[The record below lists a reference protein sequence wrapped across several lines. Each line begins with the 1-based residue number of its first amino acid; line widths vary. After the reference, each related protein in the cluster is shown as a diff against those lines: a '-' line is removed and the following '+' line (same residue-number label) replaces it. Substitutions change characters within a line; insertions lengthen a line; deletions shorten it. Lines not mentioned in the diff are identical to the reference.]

1 MRAPSLPRN
10 VTLPAAAIAACA
22 AATLL
27 LAFALRYPS
36 LYEPRWYG
44 DEGIF
49 SAIAQNIRD
58 GRTLYADA
66 WDNKPPLIYFTYAGI
81 QWAFGTS
88 VFALHLAATVAVL
101 ATQAVVM
108 TIGAVLYGARR
119 AVVAGALF
127 AFAMGTPLLEGN
139 LAMTETFMI
148 LPSSLA
154 VLVFVLAERR
164 RDASLWWYG
173 GAGLLIGVAAGYKQV
188 ALFDGAAIGV
198 MIWLTHG
205 RPMRAIGAFAGG
217 VAVPVAASAVLFLA
231 AGAFGAYWYAVAGSL
246 GLYSE
251 LGAEGPFV
259 RFAGYLPALMATA
272 WLVRRRTLGE
282 ELALESFPVL
292 WLGFAL
298 AGTTSS
304 SFPFPH
310 YLQQAVP
317 ACALAIVGNPLR
329 LERDELARALLGVT
343 GLLVVA
349 VVFGQFALAF
359 RERRQLDP
367 IDYYRTF
374 ASHRWGTMSD
384 QDYDYYFDG
393 KVIAVNDIVA
403 YMKRD
408 GAGTSLYTWSELP
421 WIYAAGGF
429 TNPARYY
436 TSFLG
441 EVVPDAKREILRDL
455 DADPPVYIVV
465 SDDTYAPFAEL
476 DGFIRGRYA
485 LLREQ
490 GDWRLYRLATA
501 SGNLEPESSLARW
514 LEHQEQGRFDR
525 HVARG
530 QELQLRSLLRTRGPG
545 RLSD

>member
-1 MRAPSLPRN
+1 MRAPPSIRTASPLS
-10 VTLPAAAIAACA
+10 AALLLACA

-27 LAFALRYPS
+27 LAFALRYAS

-49 SAIAQNIRD
+49 AAIAQNMRE

-66 WDNKPPLIYFTYAGI
+66 WDNKPPLIFFTYAGI
-81 QWAFGTS
+81 QSTFGTG
-88 VFALHLAATVAVL
+88 VFALHLAATVSVL

-108 TIGAVLYGARR
+108 AIGMLLYGPRR
-119 AVVAGALF
+119 AVAAGALF

-148 LPSSLA
+148 LPASLA
-154 VLVFVLAERR
+154 VLLFVLAERR
-164 RDASLWWYG
+164 DRAGPLHYG
-173 GAGLLIGVAAGYKQV
+173 AVGLLIGIAAGYKQV
-188 ALFDGAAIGV
+188 ALFDGAAIGI
-198 MIWLTHG
+198 MIWLTHD
-205 RPMRAIGAFAGG
+205 RPLPAIAAILAGFAVPQVAFA
-217 VAVPVAASAVLFLA
+217 ALFLA
-231 AGAFGAYWYAVAGSL
+231 SGAFGAYWYAIAGSL
-246 GLYSE
+246 ALYSE

-259 RFAGYLPALMATA
+259 RFAGYLPAIMAVA
-272 WLVRRRTLGE
+272 WLVRRRQLGHDVTLQ
-282 ELALESFPVL
+282 SFPVL

-304 SFPFPH
+304 TFPFPH

-317 ACALAIVGNPLR
+317 ACALAIAANPLR
-329 LERDELARALLGVT
+329 FEREELGRALLGVT
-343 GLLVVA
+343 AMLIVA

-367 IDYYRTF
+367 VDYYRTF
-374 ASHRWGTMSD
+374 ASYRWGTMSD
-384 QDYDYYFDG
+384 LDYDYYFDG
-393 KVIAVNDIVA
+393 KVVTVRDIVT

-408 GAGTSLYTWSELP
+408 DAGTSLYTWSELP

-465 SDDTYAPFAEL
+465 SDDTYAPFDEL
-476 DGFIRGRYA
+476 NDFIRGRYA
-485 LLREQ
+485 LLHEQ

-501 SGNLEPESSLARW
+501 SGNLEPEAPLAR
-514 LEHQEQGRFDR
+514 
-525 HVARG
+525 AR
-530 QELQLRSLLRTRGPG
+530 
-545 RLSD
+545 